1 MIVFRCFIRTAK
13 TDGMDYLKRYSLKG
27 IDGTAIWKHF
37 RPIFPI
43 FLSRIIFRWA
53 EREISICGKRFLIPV
68 FCPENALKVSVRPA
82 ENGFFFPVAPFP
94 ER

>member
-13 TDGMDYLKRYSLKG
+13 TDGMDYLERYSLKG

-53 EREISICGKRFLIPV
+53 EREILICGERFLSSSFLP
-68 FCPENALKVSVRPA
+68 
-82 ENGFFFPVAPFP
+82 
-94 ER
+94 